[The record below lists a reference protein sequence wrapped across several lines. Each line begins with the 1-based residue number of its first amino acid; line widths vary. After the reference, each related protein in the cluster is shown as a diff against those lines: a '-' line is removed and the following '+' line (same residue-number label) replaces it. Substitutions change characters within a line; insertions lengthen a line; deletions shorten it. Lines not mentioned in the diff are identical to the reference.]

1 MPVSFRRPLLD
12 QLRARPTRY
21 SPPRTCRTA
30 HRQLQLS
37 AVNASSSAYGLFV
50 LHERFFERI
59 QLTDEDVECQIHIR
73 VRCMPHHP
81 DRPRSAADA
90 RVDAPLHLCAR
101 RTRRAGTPRD
111 PHRVRARYACSAHPG
126 VQKRHRLTYEDRPG
140 LYPSIDAHP
149 PFGLSVRPATAKEWM
164 EHFMNSGKTGECSLH
179 CTPHACT
186 MHSRLDA
193 PPDPKEHVR
202 NSIQSEVRLPL
213 AEMLEYDVT
222 DECTVQFSLWEFRAA
237 IHVAEQL
244 GSSVSLAFG
253 YGGDPLFRRPTSY
266 LCRRALRRNAPRAAS
281 PPVPVAADATRSS
294 DDEDLLGAQRVKVEA
309 TPAASHHP
317 PSQVPLSQL
326 LVQPTPIGAGGNRDE
341 HPSALFF
348 SSPSPPPSTQDDALP
363 PTQPH
368 GARKKFRPLF

>member
-1 MPVSFRRPLLD
+1 
-12 QLRARPTRY
+12 
-21 SPPRTCRTA
+21 
-30 HRQLQLS
+30 
-37 AVNASSSAYGLFV
+37 
-50 LHERFFERI
+50 
-59 QLTDEDVECQIHIR
+59 
-73 VRCMPHHP
+73 
-81 DRPRSAADA
+81 
-90 RVDAPLHLCAR
+90 
-101 RTRRAGTPRD
+101 
-111 PHRVRARYACSAHPG
+111 
-126 VQKRHRLTYEDRPG
+126 
-140 LYPSIDAHP
+140 
-149 PFGLSVRPATAKEWM
+149 
-164 EHFMNSGKTGECSLH
+164 MNSGKTGECSLH

-222 DECTVQFSLWEFRAA
+222 DECMVQFSLWEFRAA

-253 YGGDPLFRRPTSY
+253 YGGDPLFVRLHVSD
-266 LCRRALRRNAPRAAS
+266 ALSAEFILATTGDAPEDTAPAPKPRAAS
-281 PPVPVAADATRSS
+281 PDVAPVPPRAASPTPPRAASPSVPVAAEATRSS
-294 DDEDLLGAQRVKVEA
+294 DDEDLLGAPRVKEEA

-368 GARKKFRPLF
+368 GARKKVGVTPTGN